1 MIFSRYTNS
10 QHAINYERRGP
21 PHVPPVTPN
30 FVIPVHNLDLILTL
44 TGGFAAALVFG
55 YATHRLGLSPIVGY
69 LLAGVMVS
77 PHTPGFVANTELANQ
92 LAEIGVILLMF
103 GVGLQFHFK
112 EFLEVRKIAIPGAL
126 IQSLGATAIGAVVM
140 HALGWDW
147 ASGIVFG
154 LALSVASTVVLTRVL
169 SDNNDLHT
177 KTGHIAIG
185 WLVMEDLFTVFV
197 LVLLPAIFGTAAL
210 GAMGVLTAGGIAL
223 VKIIVLGVIMFVC
236 GGWIIPRVLT
246 SIAKTGSRELFT
258 LAVLAIAMSIAVGAS
273 FVFDVSMALGAFL
286 AGMVV
291 GRSEFSLRAATEALP
306 LRDAFAVL
314 FFVSVGMLFDWVSL
328 TEAPLY
334 VIATLII
341 ILIGKPLIAFLVAIS
356 LRYPL
361 RTSLSVAIVL
371 SQIGEFSFILA
382 TMGTDLN
389 ILPKQASNILVAAAI
404 ISITLNPML
413 YRAVRGGEC
422 WMHQHTPALTR
433 LIDARCDQMS
443 DEEPAD
449 DGVIEGYRAIV
460 VGYGPV
466 GQTVTRL
473 LRENSIQLTIIELN
487 IQTVQSLKEQGIKAI
502 YGDAANIDTLTKA
515 GVNTAAAFV
524 ISIPTMKG
532 SSDIVRQVRAL
543 NPHIRIIVRTEY
555 LSEQEDLRN
564 AGAYPVFSD
573 EGEVALSMTESILK
587 LFGATPEQIE
597 RERDRV
603 HTSLLQPLPPPEP
616 DQTWKSRLVSVLQ
629 RDKP

>member
-1 MIFSRYTNS
+1 MERGG
-10 QHAINYERRGP
+10 AIP
-21 PHVPPVTPN
+21 CSTPTSHN
-30 FVIPVHNLDLILTL
+30 TVIPVHSLDLILTL

-147 ASGIVFG
+147 VSGIVFG

-223 VKIIVLGVIMFVC
+223 VKIIVLGVIMFVF

-246 SIAKTGSRELFT
+246 NIAKTGSRELFT

-328 TEAPLY
+328 IEAPLY

-433 LIDARCDQMS
+433 LIDARCDPVP
-443 DEEPAD
+443 DEEPAE
-449 DGVIEGYRAIV
+449 DGGFEGYRAIV

-502 YGDAANIDTLTKA
+502 YGDATNIDTLTKA
-515 GVNTAAAFV
+515 GVSTAAAFV

-532 SSDIVRQVRAL
+532 SSDIVRQVRVL

-555 LSEQEDLRN
+555 LSEQEELRN

-603 HTSLLQPLPPPEP
+603 HTSLLQPLLPPEP
-616 DQTWKSRLVSVLQ
+616 DQTWKGRLVSVFQ